1 MKSFWR
7 KIIFVQIVFL
17 IFLEPVFSKRKKTDS
32 SSSEKEIAQS
42 QIENAENSESGL
54 DSDSSETSSA
64 SGNTEFSEVSSSF
77 ENSLISENLE
87 DDSEGGESQNLGA
100 DEIFVSETTR
110 LAPPAKKDKSFFAS
124 VSPEI
129 LSEVYNGSSESLKA
143 AVSSLKH
150 AEESSL
156 PEKILFSVSIS
167 MMKILWP
174 SVSFDENPIEVSED
188 NSYTAAVNSAKNGM
202 YDFNTGNSDF
212 LTCALPSLVLAV
224 SDSRSDYYSES
235 EQNLKKCLDE
245 KPASVF
251 VNYLY
256 ALLCRRQKR
265 YSEAL
270 EHLKNAEENSP
281 ESEEIMYALSE
292 VYYET
297 KNYSDAEILSES
309 LLEKNPSN
317 RNYLKLCANTSFANG
332 KLEKAEQY
340 VNRVLQTEP
349 GNSAFM
355 LFRTK
360 ILVARKEY
368 IRAASLL
375 DAYSRIDS
383 SSRDYLFL
391 RFTVQKEW
399 NKNITAA
406 TSTIQKALE
415 LYPEDDEI
423 VLAAADLASENNE
436 SINGWSGEELA
447 SQILEKDP
455 ENYEA
460 RKIKIKS
467 MMQSENWDAAYSESS
482 KLLQNPAAAYS
493 VSSSSSGGNDAVFT
507 HVKICIEAGKKNEA
521 WKIASELYSRNPSDE
536 NVLQCYI
543 EVLVSTSRK
552 SEASKIIGQLL
563 PSASSKMK
571 SFLYYEKSYLSVS
584 EENILS
590 DLRSSLTANPRNK
603 DALLRLYEIY
613 FGKKE
618 YRKAQYYL
626 KQVVSI
632 SPKDEKL
639 LELNRQLESLIR

>member
-17 IFLEPVFSKRKKTDS
+17 IFLEPVFSKRKK
-32 SSSEKEIAQS
+32 SENPPSENEILQT
-42 QIENAENSESGL
+42 QIENVENSESGL
-54 DSDSSETSSA
+54 DSDSSEKSKD
-64 SGNTEFSEVSSSF
+64 F
-77 ENSLISENLE
+77 ENAEISENFE
-87 DDSEGGESQNLGA
+87 DDENSDGNLENGESQNPGSS
-100 DEIFVSETTR
+100 ENFVSETTR

-143 AVSSLKH
+143 AVSSLKR

-156 PEKILFSVSIS
+156 PEKILLSVSVS

-174 SVSFDENPIEVSED
+174 SVNFDENPIEVSED
-188 NSYTAAVNSAKNGM
+188 NSYTSAVNSAKNGM

-235 EQNLKKCLDE
+235 EQNLKTCLSE

-265 YSEAL
+265 YAEAL
-270 EHLKNAEENSP
+270 EHLKTAEENSP

-292 VYYET
+292 VYFEM

-309 LLEKNPSN
+309 LLEKNPSS

-415 LYPEDDEI
+415 LYPDDDEI

-467 MMQSENWDAAYSESS
+467 MMQSENWGAAYSESS
-482 KLLQNPAAAYS
+482 KLLKNPAVA
-493 VSSSSSGGNDAVFT
+493 SSASSGNDAVFT
-507 HVKICIEAGKKNEA
+507 HVKICLEAGKKNEA
-521 WKIASELYSRNPSDE
+521 WKIASELYSKNPADE

-543 EVLVSTSRK
+543 EVLVSTLRK

-584 EENILS
+584 ESDILS

-613 FGKKE
+613 FSKKE

>member
-1 MKSFWR
+1 MTRMSFPISQMIETFFLETKKELSGKKEMKSFWR

-17 IFLEPVFSKRKKTDS
+17 IFLSPVFSKGKKNKNSAPENETAQVQAESAENFENGFDS
-32 SSSEKEIAQS
+32 AVFANTSDL
-42 QIENAENSESGL
+42 ENSDFSENSE
-54 DSDSSETSSA
+54 
-64 SGNTEFSEVSSSF
+64 NF
-77 ENSLISENLE
+77 IP
-87 DDSEGGESQNLGA
+87 
-100 DEIFVSETTR
+100 ETTK

-124 VSPEI
+124 VPSEI
-129 LSEVYNGSSESLKA
+129 LEDVYNGSCESLKS
-143 AVSSLKH
+143 AVELLKK
-150 AEESSL
+150 EEEPSL
-156 PEKILFSVSIS
+156 PEKILFSVSVS

-174 SVSFDENPIEVSED
+174 SSAFDESPVEISED
-188 NSYTAAVNSAKNGM
+188 NSYTAAVNSAKNGI

-224 SDSRSDYYSES
+224 SEIRADYYSES
-235 EQNLKKCLDE
+235 EQNLRKCLSE
-245 KPASVF
+245 KPSSVF
-251 VNYLY
+251 VNYLF
-256 ALLCRRQKR
+256 ALLRMRQKQ

-270 EHLKNAEENSP
+270 VYLKTAQENSS
-281 ESEEIMYALSE
+281 ECEEIMYALCK

-297 KNYSDAEILSES
+297 KRYSDAENLSES
-309 LLEKNPSN
+309 LLAKKPSN
-317 RNYLKLCANTSFANG
+317 RNYLKLCANASFANG

-349 GNSAFM
+349 GNSTFM

-415 LYPEDDEI
+415 LYPDDDEI
-423 VLAAADLASENNE
+423 ILAAADLACENNE
-436 SINGWSGEELA
+436 SINGWSGDELA

-455 ENYEA
+455 GNYEA
-460 RKIKIKS
+460 QKIKIKS
-467 MMQSENWDAAYSESS
+467 MIQSENWESAYSESL
-482 KLLQNPAAAYS
+482 KLLENLDAAETD
-493 VSSSSSGGNDAVFT
+493 VIFT
-507 HVKICIEAGKKNEA
+507 HVKICLESGRKNEA
-521 WKIASELYSRNPSDE
+521 WKIASELYSKAPSDE

-552 SEASKIIGQLL
+552 TEASKIIAQLL

-571 SFLYYEKSYLSVS
+571 SFLYYEKSCISVS
-584 EENILS
+584 ETDILS

-603 DALLRLYEIY
+603 DSLFRLYEIY
-613 FGKKE
+613 FDKKE

-639 LELNRQLESLIR
+639 LELNRQLESLAR

>member
-7 KIIFVQIVFL
+7 KIIFVQIIFL
-17 IFLEPVFSKRKKTDS
+17 IFLEPVFSKRKK
-32 SSSEKEIAQS
+32 SENPPSENEIAQA
-42 QIENAENSESGL
+42 QIESAENSESVL
-54 DSDSSETSSA
+54 DSDSSEKSKD
-64 SGNTEFSEVSSSF
+64 F
-77 ENSLISENLE
+77 ENPDDFENLE
-87 DDSEGGESQNLGA
+87 DDENSDGNSEYDSEIGESQNSVA
-100 DEIFVSETTR
+100 SENFVSETTR

-143 AVSSLKH
+143 AVSSLKR

-156 PEKILFSVSIS
+156 PEKILLSVSVS

-174 SVSFDENPIEVSED
+174 SVNFDENPIEVSED

-224 SDSRSDYYSES
+224 SDSRSDYYSEA
-235 EQNLKKCLDE
+235 EQNLKNCLSE

-265 YSEAL
+265 YAEAL
-270 EHLKNAEENSP
+270 EHLKTAEENSP

-292 VYYET
+292 VYFET

-415 LYPEDDEI
+415 LYPDDDEI

-482 KLLQNPAAAYS
+482 KLLKNPVVA
-493 VSSSSSGGNDAVFT
+493 SSASSGNDAVFT
-507 HVKICIEAGKKNEA
+507 HVKICLEAGKKNEA
-521 WKIASELYSRNPSDE
+521 WKIASELYSKNPADE

-584 EENILS
+584 EVDILS

-613 FGKKE
+613 FSKKE